1 MGQDRE
7 VVCTGKVEG
16 KPEKVEMEQLPVE
29 VYFMLSLLIFK
40 VSSLQ
45 HWNES
50 RTEGLTSILTTSSPF
65 GLSS

>member
-16 KPEKVEMEQLPVE
+16 KPEKVGMEQLPVE
-29 VYFMLSLLIFK
+29 IYFMQSLLIFK

-45 HWNES
+45 H
-50 RTEGLTSILTTSSPF
+50 
-65 GLSS
+65 